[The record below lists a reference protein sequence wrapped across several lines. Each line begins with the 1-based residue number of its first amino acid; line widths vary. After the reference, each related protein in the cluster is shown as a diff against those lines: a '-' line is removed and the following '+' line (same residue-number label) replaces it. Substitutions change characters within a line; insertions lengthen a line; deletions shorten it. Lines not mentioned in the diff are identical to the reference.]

1 MPSRLAPFA
10 FAAILTVQPAVATTP
25 APLGSFGVWEAWSSP
40 TMLRRVGHPMGKIG
54 ASISAYGKA
63 VRWNVDVRTAGY
75 TVTTQDKHCHQRATL
90 PIRGTSAATLVEV
103 LKKQTAAARNCSR
116 RVSPEAVERL
126 NFSKNDLQRA
136 LQVVLPLVRR

>member
-1 MPSRLAPFA
+1 
-10 FAAILTVQPAVATTP
+10 
-25 APLGSFGVWEAWSSP
+25 
-40 TMLRRVGHPMGKIG
+40 MGKIG